1 MEALEELAVSYERQ
15 DGQMDASNQEKAV
28 LQCEVERL
36 QVDHFVTFH
45 TGYHILCCHFPYSI
59 PQFEVQE
66 RTQQFLAIQEVSE
79 MRHRTATELV
89 QTLVE
94 KIADI
99 SEVFE
104 ENSHSKLP
112 SVSINACN
120 AVLMMRIEN
129 CPDI

>member
-15 DGQMDASNQEKAV
+15 DGEMEASNQEKAA

-36 QVDHFVTFH
+36 QVAVN
-45 TGYHILCCHFPYSI
+45 ILRPWYYLIMPYCISHSMLSFPFSI
-59 PQFEVQE
+59 PQYEVQE

-79 MRHRTATELV
+79 LRSHTATELV

-104 ENSHSKLP
+104 GSSQSKLP
-112 SVSINACN
+112 SV
-120 AVLMMRIEN
+120 R
-129 CPDI
+129 